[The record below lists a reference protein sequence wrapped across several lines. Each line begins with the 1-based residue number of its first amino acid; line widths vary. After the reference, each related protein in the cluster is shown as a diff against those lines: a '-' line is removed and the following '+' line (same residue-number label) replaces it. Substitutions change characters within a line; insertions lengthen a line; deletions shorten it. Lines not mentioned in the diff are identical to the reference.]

1 MPRLRVAPNFRRK
14 ISAYGVKYVGA
25 SVHSFRSCQFI
36 SSTCRED
43 FKFIGWWGVVGDKRN
58 LLPIALSKSVLF
70 KWITLSTPFCWSV
83 ALLFYCENYFKYC
96 PKNSA
101 CANKPEISFRRE
113 REMRTKKGPYL
124 TFDLARVK
132 RSNKK
137 IMMADILPCS
147 GLLAED
153 CLSDISCCS
162 LSKCVP
168 KYSRLLASSTW
179 MSTTFSLEE
188 GW

>member
-1 MPRLRVAPNFRRK
+1 
-14 ISAYGVKYVGA
+14 
-25 SVHSFRSCQFI
+25 
-36 SSTCRED
+36 
-43 FKFIGWWGVVGDKRN
+43 
-58 LLPIALSKSVLF
+58 
-70 KWITLSTPFCWSV
+70 
-83 ALLFYCENYFKYC
+83 
-96 PKNSA
+96 
-101 CANKPEISFRRE
+101 
-113 REMRTKKGPYL
+113 MRTKNGPYL
-124 TFDLARVK
+124 TFGLARVK

-137 IMMADILPCS
+137 IMMADILPYS

-168 KYSRLLASSTW
+168 KYARLLASSTW